1 MITIVTSYT
10 SLYEGTRSEGAR
22 HRGLRTTMT

>member
-10 SLYEGTRSEGAR
+10 SFDEGTRS
-22 HRGLRTTMT
+22 

>member
-10 SLYEGTRSEGAR
+10 SFDEGTKSYGGRYRSSYN
-22 HRGLRTTMT
+22 HGL